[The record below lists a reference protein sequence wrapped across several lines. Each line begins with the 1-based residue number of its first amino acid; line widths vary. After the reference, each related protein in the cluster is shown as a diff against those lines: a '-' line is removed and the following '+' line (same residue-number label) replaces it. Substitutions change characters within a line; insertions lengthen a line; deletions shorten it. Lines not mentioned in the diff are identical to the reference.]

1 MKFLAGI
8 CLGFVLIAKTAMA
21 QVGPLTEKVQQSIES
36 TGCFYIKYNDYT
48 YNAMLSYGKKKP
60 KREPSG
66 FRILANNGECS
77 YLESTSIGYYS
88 GMGSKAQLI
97 KENKSYLLNL
107 KTKKGNVQIFEQKVP
122 SRLIG
127 EGGVPTAL
135 GFLIP
140 TNMKNR
146 VMLSEAKSFTYKN
159 AIEET
164 IDGRIYHCEV
174 YGSALPGL
182 PDRVYKIYFDN
193 EQPVKFAHGNSVT
206 EILEFLNVVDSNLF
220 VIPKGFKIYGL
231 VQSDSNVLLR
241 KNEVLEEY

>member
-1 MKFLAGI
+1 MAN
-8 CLGFVLIAKTAMA
+8 TAMA
-21 QVGPLTEKVQQSIES
+21 QVGPLTKKVQQSIES
-36 TGCFYIKYNDYT
+36 SGCFYMKYNDYT
-48 YNAMLSYGKKKP
+48 YNAMLNYGKKKP

-77 YLESTSIGYYS
+77 YLETTAIGYYS

-97 KENKSYLLNL
+97 KENKSYLLDL

-122 SRLIG
+122 ARLIG

-135 GFLIP
+135 AFLIP
-140 TNMKNR
+140 KNMKNR

-159 AIEET
+159 TVEET
-164 IDGRIYHCEV
+164 IGGRTYHCEV
-174 YGSALPGL
+174 YGAAFPGL
-182 PDRVYKIYFDN
+182 LDRVYKIYFDN

-206 EILEFLNVVDSNLF
+206 EILEFKNVVNSNLF
-220 VIPKGFKIYGL
+220 IIPKGFKIYGL
-231 VQSDSNVLLR
+231 VQSDTNVLLR